1 MFEAWGD
8 VILRRRR
15 LVPALAVL
23 GVPIAAVRGTGVF
36 GRLQSAGGFAPP
48 ASQLVPAAMRLPGR
62 ANWWAPGPLRR
73 LYARLGIG
81 DDDDDASAQLAEPAA
96 TVRSGSG

>member
-48 ASQLVPAAMRLPGR
+48 ASQLVPAAMRLLGR
-62 ANWWAPGPLRR
+62 ANWWVPRPLDR
-73 LYARLGIG
+73 LYARFAIREESS
-81 DDDDDASAQLAEPAA
+81 DPPVPVA
-96 TVRSGSG
+96 R

>member
-36 GRLQSAGGFAPP
+36 
-48 ASQLVPAAMRLPGR
+48 GR

>member
-48 ASQLVPAAMRLPGR
+48 ASPLVPAAMRLLGR